1 MISLDG
7 GAGVGDFGVGGGV
20 GGVGGLGVGGGVGTA
35 LWPLTDPLEEC
46 TWKGPAEVTQSRLLP
61 LPALAECQFHPA
73 QAGSERQ
80 SAQQSLDEF
89 VTLESSRFEVEPIM
103 PSLQ

>member
-46 TWKGPAEVTQSRLLP
+46 TWKGPAEVTQGITVTPRPHSNP
-61 LPALAECQFHPA
+61 T
-73 QAGSERQ
+73 QA
-80 SAQQSLDEF
+80 SLNCH
-89 VTLESSRFEVEPIM
+89 TTIA
-103 PSLQ
+103 